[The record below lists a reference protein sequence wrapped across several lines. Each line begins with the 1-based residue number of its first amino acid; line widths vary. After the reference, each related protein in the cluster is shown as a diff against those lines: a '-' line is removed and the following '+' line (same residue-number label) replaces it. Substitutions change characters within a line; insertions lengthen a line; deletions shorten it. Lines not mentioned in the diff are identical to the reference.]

1 MFDIV
6 DMQPVSD
13 VSQRP
18 VDSIEERICI
28 YIVLRSYP
36 FPLKNSPMCLG
47 NVQMRG
53 VWRK

>member
-18 VDSIEERICI
+18 VGSIEERIP
-28 YIVLRSYP
+28 YIM
-36 FPLKNSPMCLG
+36 FPNGYLMINILL
-47 NVQMRG
+47 
-53 VWRK
+53 